1 MVDVRDV
8 HTKEVLGQLNV
19 REDDLPILFGC
30 GTAAM

>member
-1 MVDVRDV
+1 MVSG

-19 REDDLPILFGC
+19 SEDDLPILFGC

>member
-1 MVDVRDV
+1 MVDVQDV

-19 REDDLPILFGC
+19 SEIDLPILFGC